1 LLRDGVGQDSPRRMA
16 VPDWQARGRRAE
28 SPVVGVRR
36 LGGTSSVIAAALLAS
51 AQPTAAFVLGG
62 GSADGDCRVAFGGV
76 DATAGASGVVCA
88 DGAPCDV
95 DGVADGACHFS
106 VSVCTAVPVDGCM
119 PTTID
124 RISVAG
130 LPLESPPLPSHTE
143 ACGTAMTVTVPVETA
158 MGATLLA
165 SGGGGLRDVDYLNLC
180 CRSDTEPLA
189 AARCALGVDPRMIAG
204 CTTAR
209 VPALVAAEFAHARR
223 LIERA
228 ATEPAR
234 SRRFV
239 RRAKR
244 VLAQM
249 RDRGRRLAA
258 KDDCGDS
265 VALVASHALS
275 TLGAQ

>member
-1 LLRDGVGQDSPRRMA
+1 MPINRWWDKAKGEIYWLEITGRDDMGADLKAPQRD
-16 VPDWQARGRRAE
+16 DE
-28 SPVVGVRR
+28 
-36 LGGTSSVIAAALLAS
+36 
-51 AQPTAAFVLGG
+51 
-62 GSADGDCRVAFGGV
+62 GSDYWSYSLVTEVDDGDVVVA
-76 DATAGASGVVCA
+76 A
-88 DGAPCDV
+88 
-95 DGVADGACHFS
+95 
-106 VSVCTAVPVDGCM
+106 
-119 PTTID
+119 
-124 RISVAG
+124 RIG
-130 LPLESPPLPSHTE
+130 LAFFP
-143 ACGTAMTVTVPVETA
+143 
-158 MGATLLA
+158 
-165 SGGGGLRDVDYLNLC
+165 GGLRDVDYLNLC

-189 AARCALGVDPRMIAG
+189 AARCALGLDPRMIAG